1 MLPDNNPWL
10 SLACK
15 VRCYWF
21 PITSLW
27 LLRSWIISGVSARWR
42 PLLDTPGTTSPQ
54 LYWTFLK
61 KHADGAKLICTASCC
76 AQRSGDSD
84 TSPSCTGE
92 MSTCP
97 GVTLTGEPASCVC
110 VCVCVPPPRRAARLS
125 PKMVSPVQGR
135 SLCCVCSLLHAFKVG
150 GPCSANVPWRA
161 DGGFTGGS
169 SHVRALRQ
177 AIPAA
182 WTRTW
187 QLIPPPPRITTTERC
202 EGGGWAYHHIGSR
215 SWCCP

>member
-1 MLPDNNPWL
+1 MSVFLHVHVIGLLCFCIVSGFCTFECPLGLIMLNF
-10 SLACK
+10 
-15 VRCYWF
+15 V
-21 PITSLW
+21 
-27 LLRSWIISGVSARWR
+27 
-42 PLLDTPGTTSPQ
+42 
-54 LYWTFLK
+54 
-61 KHADGAKLICTASCC
+61 
-76 AQRSGDSD
+76 
-84 TSPSCTGE
+84 SCTGHFKK
-92 MSTCP
+92 S
-97 GVTLTGEPASCVC
+97 TLTAQNWSVRRLAVHSGAGTATLLLRAPERWARVQVSRWQVSPLRVC